1 MSFNPYVP
9 CNCRIEGKVQWPSF
23 KDKLEI
29 RNGIIDI
36 QGSAINDLKVEKMY
50 NAHRFCEHNQIAF
63 EISMSQTIMSWKKYV
78 QEKYPNKF
86 PNFEEFIPSSNDS
99 CSHDYDK
106 KETINEINE
115 LKVLEE
121 KENHYRL
128 DQFISL
134 LEKAI
139 ELKQNIYW

>member
-9 CNCRIEGKVQWPSF
+9 CNCRIEGKIKWPSF

-29 RNGIIDI
+29 RNGIIEL
-36 QGSAINDLKVEKMY
+36 QNAFINDKQLETQFDSHK
-50 NAHRFCEHNQIAF
+50 FCEHNQIAL
-63 EISMSQTIMSWKKYV
+63 ELSMSQSIMAWKKYV

-86 PNFEEFIPSSNDS
+86 PNFELLIPSSNDS

-106 KETINEINE
+106 KETIKEINE

-121 KENHYRL
+121 KDHHYTL
-128 DQFISL
+128 DQLISL
-134 LEKAI
+134 LQKAL
-139 ELKQNIYW
+139 ELNQNIYW

>member
-9 CNCRIEGKVQWPSF
+9 CNCRIEGKIKWPSF

-36 QGSAINDLKVEKMY
+36 QTAFINDLRLE
-50 NAHRFCEHNQIAF
+50 NQFDSHRFCEHNQIAF
-63 EISMSQTIMSWKKYV
+63 ELSMSQSIMAWKKYV

-86 PNFEEFIPSSNDS
+86 PNFELLIPSSNDS

-106 KETINEINE
+106 KKAIKEINE
-115 LKVLEE
+115 LKALEE
-121 KENHYRL
+121 KEHHYTL
-128 DQFISL
+128 DQLISL
-134 LEKAI
+134 LQKAL